1 MKLKATLMLVFLVLV
16 SLDALAGRLITDLY
30 KKVYWLSR
38 MSPQQT
44 SVVINFSVITIIFT
58 SNRNH
63 SYVFRQT
70 GDFLKPCRL
79 F

>member
-38 MSPQQT
+38 MSPQPT

-63 SYVFRQT
+63 SYFFRQT
-70 GDFLKPCRL
+70 GDFLKPCR
-79 F
+79 